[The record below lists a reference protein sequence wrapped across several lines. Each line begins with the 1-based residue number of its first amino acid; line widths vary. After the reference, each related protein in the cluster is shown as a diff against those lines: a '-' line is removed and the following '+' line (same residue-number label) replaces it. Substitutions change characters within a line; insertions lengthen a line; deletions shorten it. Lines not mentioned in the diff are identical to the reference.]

1 VSRTTTPADPP
12 VWFERLAATVTPEL
26 ESSFGDGV
34 IGPDARHSAVLI
46 LIGPG
51 PRGPEVLLTQRSE
64 QLRSH
69 AGQVAFPGGRLD
81 PGDAGPEA
89 AALREAQEEA
99 GVDPVGVEVRAT
111 GPDLFLRVTNFRVT
125 PVIAWWR
132 TPSLVQPGDPAEVSR
147 VVGVPIADLVDPVN
161 RFQVDNQRGFVG
173 PGFEVDGLFVWGF
186 TAMVLTWLIQLAG
199 LEQPWDRELRRP
211 IPEYMVGLNL
221 ARSLT
226 EQQGMNADAQVSE

>member
-1 VSRTTTPADPP
+1 
-12 VWFERLAATVTPEL
+12 
-26 ESSFGDGV
+26 
-34 IGPDARHSAVLI
+34 
-46 LIGPG
+46 
-51 PRGPEVLLTQRSE
+51 
-64 QLRSH
+64 
-69 AGQVAFPGGRLD
+69 
-81 PGDAGPEA
+81 
-89 AALREAQEEA
+89 
-99 GVDPVGVEVRAT
+99 
-111 GPDLFLRVTNFRVT
+111 VTNFRVT